1 MRKLS
6 GPLKIIVGVWS
17 ATVALFIMYTAVF
30 GIFQPRVQRGI
41 VLFFLLPLGYIL
53 YPATKKS
60 PAERPSFFDWIF
72 AIASMLPALYVVIFN
87 DRLNL
92 RMIMVDPVSSLEV
105 VLGVMNIILVL
116 EAVRRAVVP
125 AMAILIVFFI
135 AYVWI
140 APFLPGVFYA
150 RPTRLPRLI
159 ELNYLVQDVGIYG
172 SLMGIMATFV
182 AIFVIFG
189 NFLEGTKT
197 GVFFTN
203 FASRVA
209 GRGPGGAAKISV
221 VASGLFGMISGVG
234 VANMYATGTF
244 TIPLMKKLGYRP
256 QFAAAVAS
264 ASSTGGQ
271 LMPPIMGAAAF
282 VMSEITGIPYW
293 TIAIAAFIPAVFYYA
308 SIFMRVHFLALKD
321 NLKPMDI
328 KDMLTWKQLARD
340 AYLLLPLVALIV
352 MLIVGFSPFLSCTL
366 AIAMT
371 FVLSFF
377 KKETMLTPRKLFKI
391 FENSGYNCIMLAI
404 TCAGAGMVISVITN
418 TGLGLGIATL
428 VAKFSGGFLLPAL
441 LLVAV
446 TCILMGLGMP
456 CTPAY
461 IISVVIGAPAMNALG
476 IATLPAHL
484 FVFYFAILAE
494 LTPPDAIIAYCAAS
508 IAEADPWK
516 TGWEASLMGI
526 MGYIIPFVFVYNT
539 SLLFI
544 GPIYATIA
552 TVLLLFIGV
561 TFSSSAI
568 TGYLFRPL
576 NLPIRV
582 LLGLFTLA
590 IVVLSTRQKL
600 LASFT
605 PAMVVI
611 VVGSIFLVGFF
622 VLNKKLVQRFKEKTR
637 AAA

>member
-1 MRKLS
+1 M
-6 GPLKIIVGVWS
+6 I
-17 ATVALFIMYTAVF
+17 ALFIMYTAVF
-30 GIFQPRVQRGI
+30 GIFQPRIQRG
-41 VLFFLLPLGYIL
+41 VALFFLLPLGYIL

-60 PAERPSFFDWIF
+60 PKERPSFLDWVL
-72 AIASMLPALYVVIFN
+72 AILSMLPALYVVIFN

-92 RMIMVDPVSSLEV
+92 RMVMVDPVSTLEV
-105 VLGVMNIILVL
+105 VLGIINIILVL

-125 AMAILIVFFI
+125 AMAILIVLFL
-135 AYVWI
+135 AYVWV
-140 APFLPGVFYA
+140 APLLPGVFYS
-150 RPTRLPRLI
+150 RPMRLPRLI

-172 SLMGIMATFV
+172 SLMGIMSTFV

-293 TIAIAAFIPAVFYYA
+293 TIAVSAFLPAVFYYA
-308 SIFMRVHFLALKD
+308 SIFMRVHFLALKN
-321 NLKPMDI
+321 NLKPMDE
-328 KDMLTWKQLARD
+328 KDMLSWKQLLRD
-340 AYLLLPLVALIV
+340 SYLLLPLVALVI
-352 MLIVGFSPFLSCTL
+352 MLIIGFSPFLSCTL

-377 KKETMLTPRKLFKI
+377 NKETMLTPKKLFRI
-391 FENSGYNCIMLAI
+391 FENSGYNFIMLAI

-428 VAKFSGGFLLPAL
+428 VARFSGGFLLPAL
-441 LLVAV
+441 MLVAV

-526 MGYIIPFVFVYNT
+526 MGYIIPFVFVYNN

-544 GPIYATIA
+544 GPTYTTIA

-561 TFSSSAI
+561 TFSSSMI

-576 NLPIRV
+576 NLVMRV
-582 LLGLFTLA
+582 ILGVATLA
-590 IVVLSTRQKL
+590 IIVLATQAEL
-600 LASFT
+600 LSAFV
-605 PAMVVI
+605 PAVIIIAVGALFLAGFYLFNRKMV
-611 VVGSIFLVGFF
+611 
-622 VLNKKLVQRFKEKTR
+622 KHFKTESR